1 MTLIKKLNSYKL
13 FRHSYT
19 EPFEFYDSLIVIP
32 NRIAKIIGLDVFSE
46 NYKVL
51 TWNWFSLIMM
61 ISVYFYCTAITA
73 YEVRFDTGDLIYCL
87 VEGGIGIQGLAKI
100 YTYLVYRKEL
110 VWIHQYTKQLYREA
124 CNAETKSML
133 MDNIFLLKVAII
145 VMLMCYAFT
154 SISLITAP
162 MLFSIM
168 TGEKI
173 LPFGFYI
180 PYLDRTEWF
189 GYLINYAVHLY
200 DTIYVS
206 AEDMAADTIYMI
218 TMLSAFTQ
226 IDLLM
231 MSLKETS
238 QILDKDDEN
247 LQAHLNSVIKR
258 HEEHLKYLRT
268 VETVYRFY
276 FFITFVSLASVL
288 IMALFAVVTLSWY
301 QGYIFVGF
309 ISYELFFGCFLGT
322 LLDIKNEQLQHEIY
336 QISWYKLSIPN
347 QNALRFMLQA
357 SQEPICLTI
366 IFAPLN
372 MPTFLQV
379 YKSIYSMFTMLLSFQ
394 EEAN

>member
-1 MTLIKKLNSYKL
+1 MTLLKKLNSYKI
-13 FRHSYT
+13 FRYSHT
-19 EPFEFYDSLIVIP
+19 EPNEFYDSLIVVP
-32 NRIAKIIGLDVFSE
+32 NRIAKIIGLNVFSE

-61 ISVYFYCTAITA
+61 ISVYFYCTAVTA

-110 VWIHQYTKQLYREA
+110 VWIHQYTKQLYHEA
-124 CNAETKSML
+124 CNDQTKSML

-180 PYLDRTEWF
+180 PNMDRTEWF

-238 QILDKDDEN
+238 RMLDKDEKDDEN
-247 LQAHLNSVIKR
+247 LQAHLALVIKR
-258 HEEHLKYLRT
+258 HEEHLK
-268 VETVYRFY
+268 
-276 FFITFVSLASVL
+276 
-288 IMALFAVVTLSWY
+288 
-301 QGYIFVGF
+301 
-309 ISYELFFGCFLGT
+309 
-322 LLDIKNEQLQHEIY
+322 
-336 QISWYKLSIPN
+336 
-347 QNALRFMLQA
+347 
-357 SQEPICLTI
+357 
-366 IFAPLN
+366 
-372 MPTFLQV
+372 
-379 YKSIYSMFTMLLSFQ
+379 
-394 EEAN
+394 